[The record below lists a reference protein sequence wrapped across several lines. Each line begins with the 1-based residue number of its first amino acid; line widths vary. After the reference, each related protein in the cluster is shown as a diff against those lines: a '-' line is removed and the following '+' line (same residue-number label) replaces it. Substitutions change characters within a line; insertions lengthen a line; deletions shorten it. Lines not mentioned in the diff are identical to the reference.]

1 MKYCINCGNEM
12 QDDEV
17 FCGEC
22 GAKAEE
28 QKIEAVFCPEC
39 GTENQGEDG
48 FCQNCGAS
56 LTVGESGPNGEKP
69 EEIFCPQ
76 CGSSNSSEDGFCQN
90 CGASLKED
98 IAVTSPSDNLQVS
111 QKKSKLPFII
121 GGVAVAAAA
130 VIAVAVGIGGAGKS
144 SSKTPSVIYYKD
156 KGLYQYQLNKG
167 NSLELTD
174 KALNSRDEDFYAVSS
189 LLYNVRESEDGR
201 YIFYFEKSDG
211 WSGTLYYKDLKKQSD
226 KNDTS
231 VKVDSD
237 VTGFQITENNKLF
250 YMKNKNSRNLYV
262 YDINAKNPEK
272 EKLASDVM
280 SYVIS
285 KDEKDLIWVT
295 MDDSILYYKSLTDG
309 GNKKKLDS
317 DIILSYYTEDLKTI
331 YYTKLGEDR
340 EGDAYC
346 YKNLKEKEKIASN
359 AWILDSYDNDSK
371 IFYGIKNMG
380 RSTAAKLVEDDMK
393 DIDKGITE
401 PDFDDF
407 KKKVTTAWGSRYE
420 TDYDAYEKAMEKYQ
434 AKTDRDYIRNQL
446 ESYYPSTLPVY
457 YDIYTYDGK
466 ESKELVK
473 DVQHLMS
480 IGRFTD
486 PIYMGYSMEDKQ
498 LPTILLSELESVYDI
513 DEILNDYFEETGDSH
528 RKGYVF
534 ADGTVMDIEYDSK
547 SQYYGDSENK
557 TIYYVSYEETD
568 DYQREYQELYSIKY
582 TDKGLES
589 PVLLDDD
596 LDENIEFSSH
606 YIENGGF
613 YYVKDFDD
621 DESVGSLFCSGNK
634 IDDDVFTFRT
644 DEDAVYYLRDKSG
657 SNYSG
662 TLMKYDGKKSTSI
675 ADDVSVFTIVDD
687 YAAVITDYNAR
698 RKQGDLKLYP
708 LSGKGKEKLLDEEVA
723 FIQYGIGSSELFD

>member
-28 QKIEAVFCPEC
+28 QKIETVFCPEC

-90 CGASLKED
+90 CGASLKEE
-98 IAVTSPSDNLQVS
+98 IAITPPSDNLQVS

-144 SSKTPSVIYYKD
+144 SAKTPSVIYYKD

-174 KALNSRDEDFYAVSS
+174 KALNSRDEDFYTVSS
-189 LLYNVRESEDGR
+189 LLYNVIQSEDGR

-237 VTGFQITENNKLF
+237 VTGFQITENNKLL
-250 YMKNKNSRNLYV
+250 YLKNKNSRNLYI
-262 YDINAKNPEK
+262 YDMNAKNPEK

-280 SYVIS
+280 SYIIS
-285 KDEKDLIWVT
+285 KAENDLIWVT
-295 MDDSILYYKSLTDG
+295 MDDVLYHKSLTGDG
-309 GNKKKLDS
+309 DKKKLDS
-317 DIILSYYTEDLKTI
+317 DISLQYYTEDLKTI
-331 YYTKLGEDR
+331 YYTKDSN
-340 EGDAYC
+340 AYC
-346 YKNLKEKEKIASN
+346 YKNLSEKEKIASDV
-359 AWILDSYDNDSK
+359 WVMGSYHDDTG
-371 IFYGIKNMG
+371 IYYGKRKEEQI
-380 RSTAAKLVEDDMK
+380 TVDDLVEDDMK

-407 KKKVTTAWGSRYE
+407 KKKVTTTWGSRYE

-434 AKTDRDYIRNQL
+434 AKQDRDYIRSQL
-446 ESYYPSTLPVY
+446 ESYEPYGIPTY
-457 YDIYTYDGK
+457 YDVYTYDGK

-473 DVQHLMS
+473 DVQQLS
-480 IGRFTD
+480 NIGKYNN
-486 PIYMGYSMEDKQ
+486 PIYIGFSLENQQ

-513 DEILNDYFEETGDSH
+513 DEILNDYFEETGDSQ

-547 SQYYGDSENK
+547 SEYYGDSENK
-557 TIYYVSYEETD
+557 TIYSVSYEDTD

-596 LDENIEFSSH
+596 MDEDIEFSSY

-621 DESVGSLFCSGNK
+621 DENAGSLFCSGNK

-644 DEDAVYYLRDKSG
+644 TEDAVYYLKDKSG

-687 YAAVITDYNAR
+687 YAAVITDYNTR